1 MATIVCHHHHQGLQ
15 SCLESQTVEPRALR
29 LTLFSS
35 RPHSSPPP
43 IELASKSFSVH
54 SSPEPGGWSSLQALF
69 DGPRLSKEI
78 GVNEST
84 YVHPL
89 FNPSLSALSDKS
101 LELCTENLGS
111 ETGSDDFLDDDN
123 DVFSLSSSSNPPT
136 SRQHK
141 SRRVPGGKKAIG
153 GDFPPPL
160 TTISGAESVRLVSY
174 RENGRLVITAEKAPY
189 NNTIFR
195 AERSNGRLRLSI
207 LKDPIL
213 SIDYEEETSAGKEND
228 NINNEKEEEFE
239 DDSNTNTIAE
249 EEEEEEV
256 MGTTKFERRESRD
269 GGGGG
274 GCGGR
279 CKGGEH
285 EEQRMVKLNGYIHS
299 FVLDLPV

>member
-1 MATIVCHHHHQGLQ
+1 MATIVCHHHQGLQ

-43 IELASKSFSVH
+43 IESASKSFSVH
-54 SSPEPGGWSSLQALF
+54 SSPEPGGWSSLQSLF
-69 DGPRLSKEI
+69 DNSRLSKEI

-89 FNPSLSALSDKS
+89 FNRSLSALSDKS

-111 ETGSDDFLDDDN
+111 ETGSDDFLDDDH
-123 DVFSLSSSSNPPT
+123 DIFSLSTSSNPPT
-136 SRQHK
+136 SRQHI

-160 TTISGAESVRLVSY
+160 TTISGAESVRLVPY

-207 LKDPIL
+207 LKDPIS
-213 SIDYEEETSAGKEND
+213 SIDYEEETTEKEND
-228 NINNEKEEEFE
+228 NINNEEKEEEEEFE
-239 DDSNTNTIAE
+239 DYNNTNIIAE
-249 EEEEEEV
+249 DV
-256 MGTTKFERRESRD
+256 MGTRKSERRESR

-274 GCGGR
+274 GGGR

-285 EEQRMVKLNGYIHS
+285 EEQMMVKLSGYIHN